1 MRSDD
6 EEVSHHGR
14 FTTDG
19 ANNVVYPDKYNLV
32 DKTKKTFD
40 VNGKAIFT
48 KEGESDHHRH
58 MNLVTTIFIN
68 VPKYHHNQLITRH

>member
-19 ANNVVYPDKYNLV
+19 ANNIVYPDKYNNV
-32 DKTKKTFD
+32 EKNKKTVD
-40 VNGKAIFT
+40 INGK
-48 KEGESDHHRH
+48 
-58 MNLVTTIFIN
+58 TIFHKVSCMMI
-68 VPKYHHNQLITRH
+68 

>member
-19 ANNVVYPDKYNLV
+19 ANNIVYPDKYNNV
-32 DKTKKTFD
+32 EKNKKTVD
-40 VNGKAIFT
+40 INGK
-48 KEGESDHHRH
+48 
-58 MNLVTTIFIN
+58 TIFHKVSQFN
-68 VPKYHHNQLITRH
+68 ALSFTTTDKHHPFILGHKTNKESK